1 MIGVKGIRASLGK
14 PNETDRYEVNGL
26 ATASRRPAVLAAL
39 TGGVA
44 LYLKSF
50 LPVWAE
56 TPAPPGPGRAD
67 TAVVANVPAS
77 AEAAAAVGAESD
89 RAGVLSASE
98 SDNGPAGLPRSPS
111 MPQVTGLWEDLVL
124 TPGRGGPS
132 FETPPLASNLNLPP
146 PLPDR
151 SRAPQPLVD
160 PAGFQF
166 PGLDLFNADPAL
178 DVLPAWI
185 LQPQP
190 ATDSALDDEE
200 SPAFDRNRAPANR
213 GPVYLADV
221 ATSAVLLIGLS
232 DLLRHT
238 TDPDGDTLVVTQISA
253 SSGTILRVAGGFRY
267 VPAPDHIGPVTLTM
281 VISDGQASIRQ
292 TAYVTVTEAPV
303 TGTEGDDI
311 LVGSVL
317 ADAIDGRAG
326 DDNIVARSGDDL
338 IEGGSGDDHILAGTG
353 NDTVRGGAGDDLIFG
368 AAGNDAL
375 SGGQGNDRLFGEDG
389 EDILFGDEGD
399 DALSG
404 GAGSDLLAGGAGADS
419 LAGDDGDDRL
429 SGNEGADILS
439 GGAGNDILSGDAGAD
454 SLAGGFG
461 NDVLSGG
468 TGDDRLAGDDADDWL
483 SGDAGV
489 DTLTGGAGND
499 TLSGDAGADSLAG
512 GTGNDVL
519 SGGAGA
525 DLLSGDA
532 GDDRLDGGEGADT
545 LTGGDGADTLLGE
558 DGEDVLI
565 AGAGADYLAGGAGND
580 RLSGNAGDDT
590 LDGGTGHDLID
601 GNDGA
606 DLLAGGE
613 GNDTLAGGTGQDRL
627 LGGAADDRLAGGDG
641 ADHLEGGA
649 GDDIL
654 EDGAGEDMV
663 WAGIGDDIV
672 VAQIDLSDDSYAGG
686 EGHDQIDYSAAA
698 EDLLIDM
705 VSNIV
710 SGLDIGSD
718 SISGFESYI
727 GGEGDDRFI
736 ASTDPVSL
744 TGGQGTDVFDFSA
757 GLNQGALFE
766 LAYQIMDFGVGDRVR
781 VSRFD
786 FFEDAVDEIGDGI
799 EDIYEDRAEL
809 LAREDGRI
817 RYRHDQTDD
826 FERTLIEFD
835 LDQDDSVEMTVAL
848 HGHHLL
854 LLVEQA

>member
-1 MIGVKGIRASLGK
+1 MIGVKGIRASQAK
-14 PNETDRYEVNGL
+14 PNETDRYEVTGL
-26 ATASRRPAVLAAL
+26 TAVSRIPAVLAAL

-50 LPVWAE
+50 LPVWAD
-56 TPAPPGPGRAD
+56 TPAPPGPGRSASSAAED
-67 TAVVANVPAS
+67 APAS
-77 AEAAAAVGAESD
+77 EERDTPATVRAEPDQASSRPESD
-89 RAGVLSASE
+89 SL
-98 SDNGPAGLPRSPS
+98 PAEPPRSPS
-111 MPQVTGLWEDLVL
+111 IPQVTGLWDDIVIA
-124 TPGRGGPS
+124 PGRGPT
-132 FETPPLASNLNLPP
+132 FAAPPLASNLNLPP

-151 SRAPQPLVD
+151 SRGPQPAAD
-160 PAGFQF
+160 PAGVQF
-166 PGLDLFNADPAL
+166 PGLDLFNADPEL
-178 DVLPAWI
+178 DTLPAWI
-185 LQPQP
+185 LLPQP
-190 ATDSALDDEE
+190 AGGAGPEDEE
-200 SPAFDRNRAPANR
+200 DPIFDRNRAPSNR

-238 TDPDGDTLVVTQISA
+238 TDPDGDSLAVTQISA
-253 SSGTILRVAGGFRY
+253 SSGTIQRVAGGFRY

-292 TAYVTVTEAPV
+292 TAYLTVTEAPV
-303 TGTEGDDI
+303 TGTQGDDI

-317 ADAIDGRAG
+317 ADTIDGRDG

-353 NDTVRGGAGDDLIFG
+353 NDTVRGGAGMDLIFG
-368 AAGNDAL
+368 GAGDDFL

-389 EDILFGDEGD
+389 DDVLFGDDGD

-404 GAGSDLLAGGAGADS
+404 GAGSDLLSGGAGDDS

-429 SGNEGADILS
+429 SGDAGADILM
-439 GGAGNDILSGDAGAD
+439 GGAGNDVLAGNAGAD
-454 SLAGGFG
+454 SLSGGAG

-468 TGDDRLAGDDADDWL
+468 TGDDSLAGDDGDDRL
-483 SGDAGV
+483 SGDDGA
-489 DTLTGGAGND
+489 DILTGGAGND
-499 TLSGDAGADSLAG
+499 SLSGDAGADNLAG
-512 GTGNDVL
+512 GSGNDAL
-519 SGGAGA
+519 DGG
-525 DLLSGDA
+525 A
-532 GDDRLDGGEGADT
+532 GDDRLCGGEGADI
-545 LTGGDGADTLLGE
+545 LAGEDGADTLFGE

-565 AGAGADYLAGGAGND
+565 GGAGADYLWGGAGND
-580 RLSGNAGDDT
+580 HLSGNAGDDI
-590 LDGGTGHDLID
+590 LNGD
-601 GNDGA
+601 
-606 DLLAGGE
+606 E
-613 GNDTLAGGTGQDRL
+613 GNDDLASGSGDDRL
-627 LGGAADDRLAGGDG
+627 LGGSGDDRLSGGDG
-641 ADHLEGGA
+641 NDHLEGGA

-654 EDGAGEDMV
+654 EDGAGDDVV

-672 VAQIDLSDDSYAGG
+672 VAHIDLSDDSYAGAD
-686 EGHDQIDYSAAA
+686 GHDQIDYSAAA
-698 EDLLIDM
+698 EDLLIDL

-710 SGLDIGSD
+710 TGLDIGTD
-718 SISGFESYI
+718 SISGFESYF
-727 GGEGDDRFI
+727 GGDGDDRFI
-736 ASTDPVSL
+736 VSTDPVSL
-744 TGGQGTDVFDFSA
+744 TGGEGDDIFDFSA
-757 GLNQGALFE
+757 GLNNTALFE
-766 LAYQIMDFGVGDRVR
+766 LAYQILDFGVGDRVR
-781 VSRFD
+781 VSQFD